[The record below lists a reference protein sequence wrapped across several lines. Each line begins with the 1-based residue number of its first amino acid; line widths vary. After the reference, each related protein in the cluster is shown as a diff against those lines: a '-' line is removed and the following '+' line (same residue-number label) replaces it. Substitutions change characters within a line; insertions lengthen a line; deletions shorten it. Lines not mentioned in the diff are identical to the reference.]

1 MGAKIR
7 EASDSRQAAMTNE
20 ETLSAWAK
28 RMKIEAVD
36 AARIPMVMAKV
47 GEMGGC
53 FWESGKRLSRFR
65 DMPENFTRQPTLRNW
80 TKMTAV
86 GAVGMRSND
95 KDFPG
100 MRIGVFDMF
109 DHCTVNRV
117 FKNHD
122 ITRLK
127 RTKDNG
133 YGSGDQII
141 AMIVLRFEAAAS
153 NFDEFD
159 HDWLER
165 KFRIE
170 HVDHRLNYTQT
181 LK

>member
-1 MGAKIR
+1 
-7 EASDSRQAAMTNE
+7 
-20 ETLSAWAK
+20 
-28 RMKIEAVD
+28 MKIDAVD
-36 AARIPMVMAKV
+36 AAKIPMVIAKV
-47 GEMGGC
+47 GEIGGR
-53 FWESGKRLSRFR
+53 FWESDKRLSRFR
-65 DMPENFTRQPTLRNW
+65 DMPENLARQPTLRNRA
-80 TKMTAV
+80 KMAAV
-86 GAVGMRSND
+86 GTVGMSSND

-100 MRIGVFDMF
+100 MKIDFFDLF

-117 FKNHD
+117 FKYYD
-122 ITRLK
+122 ITRSE
-127 RTKDNG
+127 RTKDKGN
-133 YGSGDQII
+133 SCGDQVI

-170 HVDHRLNYTQT
+170 PVDHRLNYTQT